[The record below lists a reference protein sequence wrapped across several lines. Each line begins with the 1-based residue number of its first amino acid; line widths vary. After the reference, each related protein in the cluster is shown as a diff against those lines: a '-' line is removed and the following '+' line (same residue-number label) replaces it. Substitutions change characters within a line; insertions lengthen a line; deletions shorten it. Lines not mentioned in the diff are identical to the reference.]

1 MSEKENICEDAMI
14 AVSKMA
20 SGVSCQGASHF
31 LLISTF
37 NFHNVFVHFQHVNT
51 VYCRTG
57 FNCENRNR
65 DRTDNG
71 IWGPS
76 SGTVTDGD
84 IIHPPMNNVLGGQ
97 CGTVYF
103 QFGFHEYCGT

>member
-37 NFHNVFVHFQHVNT
+37 NFHIVFVHFQHVILYT
-51 VYCRTG
+51 IGLVLIVRIGIGIGRTMVYG
-57 FNCENRNR
+57 
-65 DRTDNG
+65 DPQVG
-71 IWGPS
+71 QS
-76 SGTVTDGD
+76 LMGTLFT
-84 IIHPPMNNVLGGQ
+84 HQ
-97 CGTVYF
+97 
-103 QFGFHEYCGT
+103 